1 MKLIALAG
9 TMFGLMVLSAQ
20 PDDAKPLTPVE
31 AIDKIN
37 ETVLVLME
45 VKATKNRLE
54 KRGEIYLDSKE
65 DFRDDDN
72 LGVVITKSGAARFKE
87 AGIDDPAQH
96 FKGKT
101 IRVRGK
107 VVIKEDRPRIE
118 IDDPKQIEL
127 ADRR

>member
-1 MKLIALAG
+1 MKSIALAG
-9 TMFGLMVLSAQ
+9 MMFGLMVLSAKA
-20 PDDAKPLTPVE
+20 DDAKPLTPVE

-72 LGVVITKSGAARFKE
+72 LGVVITKVGAAKFKE

-127 ADRR
+127 ADRK